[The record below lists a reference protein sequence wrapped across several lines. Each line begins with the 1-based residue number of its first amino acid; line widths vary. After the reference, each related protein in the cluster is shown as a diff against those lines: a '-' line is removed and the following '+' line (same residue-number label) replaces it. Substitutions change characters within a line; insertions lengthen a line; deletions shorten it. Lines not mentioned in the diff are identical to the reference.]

1 MAGCKNVEKFLLR
14 VNLYLKK
21 NNVNVLLLLKAL
33 LILNL
38 NLKYFVKHY
47 IMSDV

>member
-1 MAGCKNVEKFLLR
+1 MVRYKLLLR
-14 VNLYLKK
+14 VYLYFE
-21 NNVNVLLLLKAL
+21 NNVNVLLLNAL

-47 IMSDV
+47 LMSDV